1 MIMAKNNIL
10 FVITKLELGGAQK
23 HLLTLIKNLDRE
35 RYNIFLFTA
44 SRGLLV
50 LEALSIKDIE
60 IKRSLFLERPINII
74 KDLLA
79 LCEICIFIKRRKI
92 DIIHTHSS
100 KAGIL
105 GRLAGKLL
113 RVKIIIHTVHGWS
126 FNDYQPLWL
135 KGLFIWLERIASKF
149 SDAII
154 VVSIYDREKGLSN
167 RIGRNNKYV
176 LIRYGID
183 YSQFEKK
190 DSFSR
195 NRLKINNGDLVV
207 GMVACFKSQ
216 KCPEDFVKLA
226 SLVIGTIRNVKFLLI
241 GDGPLRKNV
250 ESLISKYNL
259 KRDVILLGWQND
271 IPNLLSAIDVFVLT
285 SLWEGLP
292 ISVLEA
298 MVSYKPV
305 VATDTG
311 GIREIVIDSKTGFL
325 VSVHNIKEMSGRLS
339 LLLNDGSL
347 RVEMGN
353 NARVH
358 LGSYF
363 SIENMIRDTQGLYN
377 SLLIKKQGEA
387 KSLSPHRKE
396 GFDVR

>member
-1 MIMAKNNIL
+1 MSKNNIL
-10 FVITKLELGGAQK
+10 YVITKLELGGAQK
-23 HLLTLIKNLDRE
+23 HLLSLIKNLDRE

-44 SRGLLV
+44 SEGLLID
-50 LEALSIKDIE
+50 EALSIKDIE
-60 IKRSLFLERPINII
+60 IERSLFLERPINII

-79 LCEICIFIKRRKI
+79 LCEICIFIKRKKI

-126 FNDYQPLWL
+126 FNDYQPFWL
-135 KGLFIWLERIASKF
+135 KRLFIWLERIVSKI
-149 SDAII
+149 SDCLI
-154 VVSIYDREKGLSN
+154 VVSVYDREKGLSN
-167 RIGRNNKYV
+167 RIGENNKYA

-183 YSQFEKK
+183 YSQFGIKNSSLE
-190 DSFSR
+190 
-195 NRLKINNGDLVV
+195 NRLGINKDDFLV
-207 GMVACFKSQ
+207 GMVACFKPQ

-241 GDGPLRKNV
+241 GDGALRKNI
-250 ESLISKYNL
+250 ENLISKYNL
-259 KRDVILLGWQND
+259 ERDVILLGWQSD
-271 IPNLLSAIDVFVLT
+271 IPNLLSAIDIFVLT

-298 MVSYKPV
+298 MASSKPI

-311 GIREIVIDSKTGFL
+311 GIREVVIDNKTGFL
-325 VSVHNIKEMSGRLS
+325 VPVHNIKEMSERLS
-339 LLLNDGSL
+339 LLLNGGSL

-353 NARVH
+353 NARAH
-358 LGSYF
+358 LCSHF
-363 SIENMIRDTQGLYN
+363 SIENMIRDTKGLYN
-377 SLLIKKQGEA
+377 NLLIDKQGEA
-387 KSLSPHRKE
+387 KSLPIHIKE